1 MTGDESG
8 RRTRRPDVLG
18 SRPGAG
24 RASDPAVLEEILS
37 GIADIGLADCQT
49 YGSCRLFDGAQRRSA
64 TRSSPTRWGTWGP
77 EHEAGLGIG

>member
-37 GIADIGLADCQT
+37 GIADTL
-49 YGSCRLFDGAQRRSA
+49 
-64 TRSSPTRWGTWGP
+64 
-77 EHEAGLGIG
+77 